1 MQRGVCVTNARVYIQ
16 QYTASNIT
24 QSCLSV
30 IPSSKVTSW
39 PTTKNMAHYNEYGY
53 NKEYGIWP
61 TTTNMDDQRL
71 QTHNST
77 LFLELVGWR
86 KS

>member
-16 QYTASNIT
+16 QYTASNIYT
-24 QSCLSV
+24 KLFVSYSQFQSN
-30 IPSSKVTSW
+30 I
-39 PTTKNMAHYNEYGY
+39 MAHCNEYGY

-61 TTTNMDDQRL
+61 TTKNMNNQRL